1 MQDSLNLGDSKHR
14 GFIMRVRNLALLIP
28 LLTLLLLTACG
39 GGSSSS
45 SSAPSFNNANLSGM
59 FFTAN
64 LDQSGGIISEFGDTT
79 FDGKGNGTF
88 TGTYSNLSGANQA
101 ESDSG
106 TYSVNSNGLFALTGT
121 SGSVTNC
128 GLSADTHTAVCASV
142 SAKTFQ
148 SFGVLVKAG
157 SSGYSNTSLSG
168 TYYSASLDQ
177 TEGFTA
183 EFGSVAFDGKGNGTF
198 TGTMGNSAGANQTD
212 NDSGT
217 YAVNPNGSFTLTG
230 TSGSVTNCGLSAD
243 TNTAVCSTVN
253 NVAYQNISVMVK
265 AGSAV
270 YSNSSL
276 TGTYSMVEGDTKG
289 GFNSQISNVTF
300 NGQGSFT
307 ATGTLNNTTA
317 ANQSSSSSGS
327 YSVNANGA
335 FTVTPAGGNVMQC
348 GISADTNT
356 LVCATVSSTADQNI
370 IAMVRIL

>member
-1 MQDSLNLGDSKHR
+1 
-14 GFIMRVRNLALLIP
+14 MRIRNLVVLIP

-45 SSAPSFNNANLSGM
+45 NSAPSFNNASLSGT
-59 FFTAN
+59 FFTAS

-106 TYSVNSNGLFALTGT
+106 AYSVSSNGLFA
-121 SGSVTNC
+121 
-128 GLSADTHTAVCASV
+128 
-142 SAKTFQ
+142 
-148 SFGVLVKAG
+148 
-157 SSGYSNTSLSG
+157 
-168 TYYSASLDQ
+168 
-177 TEGFTA
+177 
-183 EFGSVAFDGKGNGTF
+183 
-198 TGTMGNSAGANQTD
+198 
-212 NDSGT
+212 
-217 YAVNPNGSFTLTG
+217 LTG

-253 NVAYQNISVMVK
+253 NVAYRNISVMVK

-270 YSNSSL
+270 YSNASL
-276 TGTYSMVEGDTKG
+276 IGAYYMVEGDTNS
-289 GFNSQISNVTF
+289 GFNSRISNVTF

-307 ATGTLNNTTA
+307 AAGTLNNATA

-327 YSVNANGA
+327 YSVNANGT
-335 FTVTPAGGNVMQC
+335 FTVTPSGGNVVQC

-370 IAMVRIL
+370 IVMVRIP